1 MMNIKKSIRLRIG
14 KLAHFVR
21 KCEDEYSL
29 FEACRKS
36 GCNFF
41 FVEQGA
47 GGLTIGNAQNLQM
60 DVTSHF
66 KSGAC
71 IECQGGVKIGRYF
84 HTGRGLTI
92 FSSNHKYNNDNY
104 IPYDNVDELRP
115 VIIEDFVWC
124 GANVTI
130 MPGVTIGEGAV
141 IGGGSV
147 VAKNIPQYAVAVGNP
162 AKVVKYR
169 DIVKFEELKAAGK
182 FA

>member
-1 MMNIKKSIRLRIG
+1 MNIKKSIRLRIG
-14 KLAHFVR
+14 KLSQFLR
-21 KCEDEYSL
+21 RCEDEYSL
-29 FEACRKS
+29 FEARRKS

-41 FVEQGA
+41 FVNQGT
-47 GGLTIGNAQNLQM
+47 GGLTVGNAQNLQM
-60 DVTSHF
+60 DATSHF

-71 IECQGGVKIGRYF
+71 IECQGGVRIGRYF

-92 FSSNHKYNNDNY
+92 FSSNHKYNGGHS
-104 IPYDNVDELRP
+104 IPYDDESELKP

-147 VAKNIPQYAVAVGNP
+147 VAKDIPKYAVAVGNP
-162 AKVVKYR
+162 AKIVKYR
-169 DIVKFEELKAAGK
+169 DIEQFESLKAQGK
-182 FA
+182 FT